1 MSRCYV
7 LHELPIGVTLGASS
21 EAKVPPVPGP
31 SLSAAPYLSP
41 LHLLPDTP
49 SVLPHMSGGGND
61 ACAYVQ
67 GEVNRVEVMGK
78 CIGKLFMLVWHMCMC
93 ACVCVYGRMHDMHV
107 RARAHMRACMHVH
120 ACAHV
125 HMCKNVEVKG

>member
-1 MSRCYV
+1 MHATHASAGGKQATLAWQSWQLRQQLLAPCKLNKQESESSASPTRKASFASCSKGGHACQTCNEMSICYFP
-7 LHELPIGVTLGASS
+7 HELPIGVTLGASS

-61 ACAYVQ
+61 
-67 GEVNRVEVMGK
+67 E
-78 CIGKLFMLVWHMCMC
+78 
-93 ACVCVYGRMHDMHV
+93 
-107 RARAHMRACMHVH
+107 
-120 ACAHV
+120 
-125 HMCKNVEVKG
+125 

>member
-1 MSRCYV
+1 MSICYV

-61 ACAYVQ
+61 LPFAPLRPGDVLRC
-67 GEVNRVEVMGK
+67 EE
-78 CIGKLFMLVWHMCMC
+78 LWH
-93 ACVCVYGRMHDMHV
+93 
-107 RARAHMRACMHVH
+107 
-120 ACAHV
+120 
-125 HMCKNVEVKG
+125 

>member
-1 MSRCYV
+1 MAATSAATSAMQAKQARERKLCFSDEESKLRLVFKGGHACQTCNEMSICYF

-61 ACAYVQ
+61 
-67 GEVNRVEVMGK
+67 E
-78 CIGKLFMLVWHMCMC
+78 
-93 ACVCVYGRMHDMHV
+93 
-107 RARAHMRACMHVH
+107 
-120 ACAHV
+120 
-125 HMCKNVEVKG
+125 